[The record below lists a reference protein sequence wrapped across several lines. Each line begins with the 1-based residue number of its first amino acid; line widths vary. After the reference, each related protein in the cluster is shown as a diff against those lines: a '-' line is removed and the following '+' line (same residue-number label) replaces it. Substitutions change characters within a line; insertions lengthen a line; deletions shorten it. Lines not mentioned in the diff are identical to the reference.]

1 MLWPPPKSHFQR
13 PIWNTKNLQRI
24 GIENDPPSMKNS
36 KKYPYWCAKLS
47 LRYQP
52 KPAQCEVLCSSIH
65 CAVVLHSD
73 GFLEHCGCLERAVKK
88 TIKAESRTSAL
99 REGDKVYIRSHR
111 RNDPLQMVPARFC
124 PIEEIKF
131 RHFDWRTKKRYQ
143 GWAPKEIR
151 IGELKLGFKAYMV
164 AE

>member
-1 MLWPPPKSHFQR
+1 MVVYWGYVTFFLIK
-13 PIWNTKNLQRI
+13 
-24 GIENDPPSMKNS
+24 DPPSMKNS
-36 KKYPYWCAKLS
+36 KKYPYWCVKLF

-52 KPAQCEVLCSSIH
+52 EPAQCEVLCISIH

-143 GWAPKEIR
+143 DWASKESWIIDWR
-151 IGELKLGFKAYMV
+151 ARSNSDSKKHIARM
-164 AE
+164 